1 MKKRKKRGE
10 GGLDFGGNWLTTY
23 SDMVT
28 LLLCFFVMLFAMSV
42 IDVQKFEDISRSIKN
57 SLIRTGNGG
66 SLLYQNMGKR
76 ILTVN
81 FVNPDETGQKIV
93 DNERYIQTVEEI
105 ILNDKEKL
113 RQERFARAKEQLS
126 QDFTELGIAD
136 LAEIIEEKEFI
147 IVRLNE
153 QILFKPGSAEILE
166 EGKKTLDVVGESLR
180 VLDTDIT
187 VEGHTDTVP
196 INTPLFPTNW
206 ELSTR
211 RATNVVLYLVNEI
224 GMDPA
229 RLTAA
234 GCGEYRPIADNST
247 AEGRSINR
255 RVELK
260 IMK

>member
-1 MKKRKKRGE
+1 MRRKKRGE

-42 IDVQKFEDISRSIKN
+42 LDVQKFENFSRSIRNYFIK
-57 SLIRTGNGG
+57 SG
-66 SLLYQNMGKR
+66 SGSNLLHQNMGKK

-81 FVNPDETGQKIV
+81 FVNPDDTGKKIV

-105 ILNDKEKL
+105 ILDDREKI
-113 RQERFARAKEQLS
+113 REERFAKVKEQLQ
-126 QDFTELGIAD
+126 QDLSELGMTD
-136 LAEIIEEKEFI
+136 LVDIIEEKEFI

-153 QILFKPGSAEILE
+153 QILFKPGSAEILD
-166 EGKKTLDVVGESLR
+166 EGKNTLNVLGESLKA
-180 VLDTDIT
+180 LDSDIT

-196 INTPLFPTNW
+196 INTPLFPSNW

-211 RATNVVLYLVNEI
+211 RATNVVMYLVNEI
-224 GMDPA
+224 GIDPT

-234 GCGEYRPIADNST
+234 GCGEYKPIADNST
-247 AEGRSINR
+247 AEGRSKNR
-255 RVELK
+255 RVEIK
-260 IMK
+260 VMK